1 MYALMKQH
9 PVVAVCILF
18 LLSGAIPLGAHAVRA
33 GDSTAPEVSL
43 ERPVDGRLY
52 LFNRDIMPLE
62 GRTVS
67 IGDLTITADAWD
79 EESGI
84 DRVEFWIGF
93 GCHGE
98 KRFTDTAAP
107 YEWTWTGHS
116 SAGIRKIRAY
126 VFDGAGNEAFAEQ
139 ELIKIF

>member
-1 MYALMKQH
+1 MRQPRDAALCIILAVSAII
-9 PVVAVCILF
+9 PVA
-18 LLSGAIPLGAHAVRA
+18 AAHAAA
-33 GDSTAPEVSL
+33 GDTTEPTVSL
-43 ERPVDGRLY
+43 ERPADGRLY
-52 LFNRDIMPLE
+52 LVDRDVMPLE

-67 IGDLTITADAWD
+67 IGSLTIIADAWD
-79 EESGI
+79 DETGI

-98 KRFTDTAAP
+98 KRFTDREMP
-107 YEWTWTGHS
+107 YEWTWIGHA

-139 ELIKIF
+139 ELIKIL